1 MRSGMIVWVSLVG
14 VAAVTRQTGL
24 ESQGSPQGPPVREI
38 ALDTLHDVAVAVY
51 DPKGSIIYYNPDYL
65 QRLGPELSAFFM
77 AHEYGH
83 ITLRHTRA
91 HARAG
96 TRRSFKA
103 RLQEQELAADCY
115 AAAKLAGGNPSAVG
129 AAIHFFTR
137 MGPFRYDAAHPSG
150 SQRAAKIMSCMPRA
164 DDAVQTDSITTADPG
179 PTSSPT
185 ANAGITVTA
194 PLHSDR
200 VPWQEIHFRIGNIQS
215 AVSNLHQPRAV
226 ALQSLPAGT
235 YDYELRVNVFYLD
248 DQFQLNPSGSIVG
261 SGSITVQGGETLR
274 VESSPGGDARL
285 IAGN

>member
-1 MRSGMIVWVSLVG
+1 MRSGMMVWVSLVG
-14 VAAVTRQTGL
+14 ITVVTRQTGL

-38 ALDTLHDVAVAVY
+38 ALDTLHDVALAIY

-65 QRLGPELSAFFM
+65 QRLGPQLSAFFM

-83 ITLRHTRA
+83 ISLKHTRA
-91 HARAG
+91 NALAG
-96 TRRSFKA
+96 KQRSFNA

-115 AAAKLAGGNPSAVG
+115 AAAKLAGDNPSAVV

-150 SQRAAKIMSCMPRA
+150 SQRAANIQSCIPRA
-164 DDAVQTDSITTADPG
+164 DNTVQTDSVTTADPG
-179 PTSSPT
+179 PTSSST
-185 ANAGITVTA
+185 ARITVAA

-215 AVSNLHQPRAV
+215 AVSNLQQPRV
-226 ALQSLPAGT
+226 VVLQSLPAGT
-235 YDYELRVNVFYLD
+235 YEYELRVNVFYLD

-261 SGSITVQGGETLR
+261 SGSITVLGGETLR
-274 VESSPGGDARL
+274 VESSSGGHARL

>member
-1 MRSGMIVWVSLVG
+1 VG
-14 VAAVTRQTGL
+14 VAVVTRQTDL
-24 ESQGSPQGPPVREI
+24 ESQGSLQPPVREI

-65 QRLGPELSAFFM
+65 QRLGPQLSAFFM

-83 ITLRHTRA
+83 ISLRHTRA
-91 HARAG
+91 HALAG
-96 TRRSFKA
+96 KRKSFNA

-115 AAAKLAGGNPSAVG
+115 AAAKLAGDNPSAVG
-129 AAIHFFTR
+129 AAIHFFAR
-137 MGPFRYDAAHPSG
+137 MGPFRYDAVHPSG
-150 SQRAAKIMSCMPRA
+150 SQRAAKIQSCIPRE
-164 DDAVQTDSITTADPG
+164 DNTVRTDSVTTADPG
-179 PTSSPT
+179 PTSSST
-185 ANAGITVTA
+185 ANVGITVTA

-200 VPWQEIHFRIGNIQS
+200 VPWQEIHFRIGKIQS

-235 YDYELRVNVFYLD
+235 YEYELRVNVFYLD
-248 DQFQLNPSGSIVG
+248 DQFQLNPSGSIIG

-274 VESSPGGDARL
+274 VESSPGGHARL

>member
-1 MRSGMIVWVSLVG
+1 MRSGMMLWVSLVG
-14 VAAVTRQTGL
+14 VAVVTRQTEL
-24 ESQGSPQGPPVREI
+24 ESQVSPQWPPVREI

-65 QRLGPELSAFFM
+65 QRLGPQLSAFFM

-83 ITLRHTRA
+83 ISLRHTRA
-91 HARAG
+91 HALAG
-96 TRRSFKA
+96 KRKA
-103 RLQEQELAADCY
+103 FNAKLQEQELAADCY
-115 AAAKLAGGNPSAVG
+115 AAAKLARDNPSAVE
-129 AAIHFFTR
+129 ATIHFFTR
-137 MGPFRYDAAHPSG
+137 MGPFSYDAAHPSG
-150 SQRAAKIMSCMPRA
+150 SQRAAKILSCTPRA
-164 DDAVQTDSITTADPG
+164 DKAAPTGSVKNADAGSP
-179 PTSSPT
+179 SSSAT
-185 ANAGITVTA
+185 NAGITVTA
-194 PLHSDR
+194 PMHSDL

-274 VESSPGGDARL
+274 VESSPGGHASL